1 MKWIRVCSVLLLVP
15 MLLCA
20 QSLRT
25 DPQLDKL
32 VRTVSSEVNPNE
44 ALDFVLRVR
53 ENDRWF
59 EFRKFHKT
67 AEYIQSTMSAIGL
80 KKVELVETPA
90 DGVTQYGYWTMP
102 LAWDVNKATLEI
114 VEPAVSAET
123 RTLCDYSQQP
133 TSLVMWS
140 GPTPP
145 GGITAEVV
153 ELKSSAPED
162 IARVDVKGKIVF
174 FTEIKNANVRD
185 SATIKLGEIKAAL
198 YKLGVAGIISDSTE
212 NPDLANDHYWVNS
225 YGDAGWG
232 FTKAGSP
239 MPAFSITPR
248 QGTYLRNL
256 ITRYG
261 KVKVKALV
269 DARLYAGSYPY
280 ATGVI
285 EGTGSDEEVLE
296 LGHTTEP
303 GASDNAT
310 GVASMM
316 EALATLNRAIAAGK
330 IPPPR
335 RSIRVLAMP
344 ELYGSMHYIATNPD
358 RIKKTIGA
366 ICVDSPAGPYELS
379 GTEYFFRMNPDV
391 ARSYQDALIMRV
403 AETYYGTL
411 GPRSRRFPHWSA
423 WGPGTDTYL
432 SDPMI
437 GVPNVAASGST
448 GVNVHHNGADTVD
461 RVDRRS
467 LRDIASTLAAYL
479 YYLAN
484 AGEAEIPW
492 LGEITATRA
501 YENITRSAEPFL
513 DRIARADK
521 ADAVGRQLY
530 TGLEKV
536 AYTAARDQEAL
547 FSTLRLAA
555 PAQRDKARQSLDP
568 AAKSI
573 QRFADDQ
580 AERLKQAA
588 DRRGREIGAT
598 VPVRALAPPADP
610 KRAQAAQIV
619 VKRKRMGS
627 ITFDDL
633 KVDQREGWPA
643 GAWDVLLQT
652 ALYWCDGK
660 LNLAEV
666 IRRTELELGPQDF
679 DYVGYFQFMAR
690 KGYVEIVPAP

>member
-1 MKWIRVCSVLLLVP
+1 MKLSRILACLI
-15 MLLCA
+15 LCCLMAPA
-20 QSLRT
+20 QTLRI

-32 VRTVSSEVNPNE
+32 IREVGPEVNPSE
-44 ALDFVLRVR
+44 AFDFVVR
-53 ENDRWF
+53 IRDNDRWF
-59 EFRKFHKT
+59 NFQKFHVT
-67 AEYIQSTMSAIGL
+67 AEYIQKTMNAIGL

-102 LAWDVNKATLEI
+102 LAWDVKQAKLEI
-114 VEPAVSAET
+114 VDPPVPADT
-123 RTLCDYSQQP
+123 RVLADYSQQP

-162 IARVDVKGKIVF
+162 IAKVDVKGKIVF

-198 YKLGVAGIISDSTE
+198 AKLGVAGIISDSTE
-212 NPDLANDHYWVNS
+212 NPDLATDHYWVNS

-256 ITRYG
+256 LTRYG

-269 DARLYAGSYPY
+269 ESRLYSGSYPY

-285 EGTGSDEEVLE
+285 EGTGPGEEVLE

-303 GASDNAT
+303 GANDNAT
-310 GVASMM
+310 GVACMLES
-316 EALATLNRAIAAGK
+316 LATLNRLIDSGK
-330 IPPPR
+330 LKRPQ

-344 ELYGSMHYIATNPD
+344 ELYGSMHYIASNPE

-366 ICVDSPAGPYELS
+366 ICVDSGAGPYDFA
-379 GTEYFFRMNPDV
+379 GTEVNFRMNPDV
-391 ARSYQDALIMRV
+391 ARSYQDALVMRV
-403 AETYYGTL
+403 AESYY
-411 GPRSRRFPHWSA
+411 SYINVRRRYTHWST
-423 WGPGTDTYL
+423 WGPGTDTFL
-432 SDPMI
+432 SDPLI
-437 GVPNVAASGST
+437 GIPNVAASGSA

-467 LRDIASTLAAYL
+467 LRDLSSMLAVYL
-479 YYLAN
+479 YYLAT
-484 AGEAEIPW
+484 AGESEIPW
-492 LGEITATRA
+492 LAEITANRGHGNLVRA
-501 YENITRSAEPFL
+501 VEPYL
-513 DRIARADK
+513 NRLAAADK
-521 ADAVGRQLY
+521 PEALSRELHTALD
-530 TGLEKV
+530 KV
-536 AYTAARDQEAL
+536 AYSAERDREAL
-547 FSTLRLAA
+547 LSALRLA
-555 PAQRDKARQSLDP
+555 PETRRERLRVTLDP
-568 AAKSI
+568 MLKSI
-573 QRFADDQ
+573 QQFADGQ
-580 AERLKQAA
+580 SERLQAA
-588 DRRGREIGAT
+588 ANRRAAETGAPT
-598 VPVRALAPPADP
+598 PVKATAPPQDLR
-610 KRAQAAQIV
+610 RASATQII
-619 VKRKRMGS
+619 VKRNRIGS

-633 KVDQREGWPA
+633 PVEKREGWPA
-643 GAWDVLLQT
+643 GAWDNLLQT

-660 LNLAEV
+660 RNLSEV

-679 DYVGYFQFMAR
+679 DYVGYFQFLAK
-690 KGYVEIVPAP
+690 KGYVEIVK

>member
-1 MKWIRVCSVLLLVP
+1 MKWLRVCSVLLLVP
-15 MLLCA
+15 MLLSA

-25 DPQLDKL
+25 DPQLDTL
-32 VRTVSSEVNPNE
+32 IRTVSSEVNPNE

-59 EFRKFHKT
+59 NFQKFHKT
-67 AEYIQSTMSAIGL
+67 AEYIQSTMNAIGL

-90 DGVTQYGYWTMP
+90 DGVTQYGFWTMP
-102 LAWDVNKATLEI
+102 LAWDVNRATLEI
-114 VEPAVSAET
+114 VEPAVPAGT
-123 RTLCDYSQQP
+123 RTLADYSQEP

-174 FTEIKNANVRD
+174 FTEVKNPNARD

-198 YKLGVAGIISDSTE
+198 AKLGVVGIISDSTE
-212 NPDLANDHYWVNS
+212 NPDLATDHYWVNS
-225 YGDAGWG
+225 YGDGGWG

-256 ITRYG
+256 LVRYG
-261 KVKVKALV
+261 KVRVKALV
-269 DARLYAGSYPY
+269 DARLYSGSYPY

-285 EGTGSDEEVLE
+285 EGSGSDEEVLE

-303 GASDNAT
+303 GANDNAT
-310 GVASMM
+310 GVSSML
-316 EALATLNRAIAAGK
+316 EALATLNRAIQAGK
-330 IPPPR
+330 LKPPR

-344 ELYGSMHYIATNPD
+344 ELYGSMHYVATNPE
-358 RIKKTIGA
+358 RIKRTIGA
-366 ICVDSPAGPYELS
+366 ICVDSAAGPYELS

-391 ARSYQDALIMRV
+391 ARSYQDALVMRV
-403 AETYYGTL
+403 AETYYGFT
-411 GPRSRRFPHWSA
+411 GARRRFPHWSA

-432 SDPMI
+432 SDPLI
-437 GVPNVAASGST
+437 GVPNVAASGSA

-467 LRDIASTLAAYL
+467 LRDISSMLAAYL

-492 LGEITATRA
+492 LGEITATRSL
-501 YENITRSAEPFL
+501 ENVARSAEPFL
-513 DRIARADK
+513 DRIARVDK
-521 ADAVGRQLY
+521 PENLGKELH

-536 AYTAARDQEAL
+536 AYTASRDQDAL
-547 FSTLRLAA
+547 LSALRLAA
-555 PAQRDKARQSLDP
+555 AAQRDRIRPTLDP
-568 AAKSI
+568 MLKNI
-573 QRFADDQ
+573 QRFADTQ
-580 AERLKQAA
+580 AERLHQAA
-588 DRRGREIGAT
+588 DRRARELGAP
-598 VPVRALAPPADP
+598 VPVRAVAAPADP
-610 KRAQAAQIV
+610 RRAQAPQIV
-619 VKRKRMGS
+619 VKRKRIGS

-633 KVDQREGWPA
+633 PVEKREGWPA
-643 GAWDVLLQT
+643 GAWDNLLQT

-660 LNLAEV
+660 RSLAEV
-666 IRRTELELGPQDF
+666 IRLTELELGPQDF
-679 DYVGYFQFMAR
+679 DFVGYFQFLGR
-690 KGYVEIVPAP
+690 RGYVDIATAP

>member
-1 MKWIRVCSVLLLVP
+1 MRWLRVCSVLLLVP
-15 MLLCA
+15 MLLSA

-44 ALDFVLRVR
+44 ALDFVLRVH

-59 EFRKFHKT
+59 DFQRFHRT
-67 AEYIQSTMSAIGL
+67 AEYAQSTMDAIGL

-90 DGVTQYGYWTMP
+90 DGVTRFGFWTMP
-102 LAWDVNKATLEI
+102 LAWDVNRATLEI
-114 VEPAVSAET
+114 VEPAVSPEMRVLA
-123 RTLCDYSQQP
+123 DYSQQP

-145 GGITAEVV
+145 GGITAEIV

-198 YKLGVAGIISDSTE
+198 AKLGVVGIISDSTE

-256 ITRYG
+256 LVRFG
-261 KVKVKALV
+261 KVRVKALV
-269 DARLYAGSYPY
+269 DAKLYSGSYPY

-285 EGTGSDEEVLE
+285 EGSGSDEEVLE

-310 GVASMM
+310 GVASML
-316 EALATLNRAIAAGK
+316 EAVATVNRAIQAGK
-330 IPPPR
+330 LPRPR
-335 RSIRVLAMP
+335 RSIRILAMP
-344 ELYGSMHYIATNPD
+344 ELYGSMHYVASNPE
-358 RIKKTIGA
+358 RIKRTVGA
-366 ICVDSPAGPYELS
+366 ICVDSAAGPYDMS

-391 ARSYQDALIMRV
+391 ARSYQDALVMRV
-403 AETYYGTL
+403 AETYYASIGA
-411 GPRSRRFPHWSA
+411 RRRFPHWSA
-423 WGPGTDTYL
+423 WGPGTDTFL
-432 SDPMI
+432 SDPLI
-437 GVPNVAASGST
+437 GIPNVAASGSS

-467 LRDIASTLAAYL
+467 LRDLSAMLAAYL

-492 LGEITATRA
+492 LGEITATRGF
-501 YENITRSAEPFL
+501 ENITRAAEPPL

-521 ADAVGRQLY
+521 IEALGRELY
-530 TGLEKV
+530 AGLEKV
-536 AYTAARDQEAL
+536 AYTAARDQDAL
-547 FSTLRLAA
+547 LSTLRLAPQA
-555 PAQRDKARQSLDP
+555 ERGKIRPSLDP
-568 AAKSI
+568 LLKSI
-573 QRFADDQ
+573 QGFADGQ
-580 AERLKQAA
+580 AGRLRQAA
-588 DRRGREIGAT
+588 DRRAHELGAAI
-598 VPVRALAPPADP
+598 PVKTIAPPADP
-610 KRAQAAQIV
+610 RRAQAPQLV
-619 VKRKRMGS
+619 VKRKRIGS

-633 KVDQREGWPA
+633 PVEKREGWPA

-652 ALYWCDGK
+652 ALYWCDGNR
-660 LNLAEV
+660 NLAEV
-666 IRRTELELGPQDF
+666 IRLTEQELGPQDF
-679 DYVGYFQFMAR
+679 DFVGYFRFLAR
-690 KGYVEIVPAP
+690 KGYVEVRGTD